1 MKFLKKIS
9 FVCHAVDNIA
19 TYPAAIWNGE
29 TAGRDS
35 ADGISKAPDKKD
47 WQRVVHEVAA
57 AQRSILGYDPDT
69 TIDSYGTVATVT
81 GLTVK
86 EYGNAACHK
95 TILTL
100 DEVEV
105 ATLDGTTP
113 ATHAAWGTK
122 NLYTFP
128 EGHVVILAAH
138 QIYPVG
144 GLEARDGGGAGI
156 KDTAELEI
164 GVGSVARAD
173 ANDFDLHTVTTND
186 NIVPL
191 VVAAALVSGAS
202 NAIEASPATARTNID
217 GSAAAVVARLNV
229 ITATN
234 DADHGPL
241 PDVLKVSG
249 TITIVWTMQGND

>member
-1 MKFLKKIS
+1 MG
-9 FVCHAVDNIA
+9 VNDTA
-19 TYPAAIWNGE
+19 TYPGSIWDGD
-29 TAGRDS
+29 TGDRDS
-35 ADGISKAPDKKD
+35 DLGILRAPNARD
-47 WQRVVHEVAA
+47 WFRAIGEIAA
-57 AQRSILGYDPDT
+57 LQRSLQGYDPDRA
-69 TIDSYGTVATVT
+69 IDNYGTLASVS
-81 GLTVK
+81 GLSVR
-86 EYGNAACHK
+86 EYGNGATHR

-105 ATLDGTTP
+105 STLDGTTP

-128 EGHVVILAAH
+128 EGHVLIFAAH

-144 GLEARDGGGAGI
+144 GLEAETGGGAGI

-164 GVGSVARAD
+164 GVGSVARGD

-186 NIVPL
+186 NIIPL
-191 VVAAALVSGAS
+191 VVAAALSGGAS
-202 NAIEASPATARTNID
+202 AAIESSPATALTYID
-217 GSAAAVVARLNV
+217 GSASAVIAKLNV

-249 TITIVWTMQGND
+249 TITIIWTVQGND

>member
-1 MKFLKKIS
+1 MRFLKKVS
-9 FVCHAVDNIA
+9 FTCHAVDSIA
-19 TYPAAIWNGE
+19 TYPAEIWDGD

-35 ADGISKAPDKKD
+35 DLGLLKAPDKRD
-47 WQRVVHEVAA
+47 WHRFINEIAA
-57 AQRSILGYDPDT
+57 VQRSNRGIDPDT
-69 TIDSYGTVATVT
+69 TINSHGTVATVS

-86 EYGNAACHK
+86 EYGNAALHK

-105 ATLDGTTP
+105 STLDGTTP
-113 ATHAAWGTK
+113 GTHAAWGTK
-122 NLYTFP
+122 DLYTFP
-128 EGHVVILAAH
+128 QGHVSVIGAH
-138 QIYPVG
+138 QIYPSG

-164 GVGSVARAD
+164 GVGSVARGD

-191 VVAAALVSGAS
+191 HVCAALSGGAS
-202 NAIEASPATARTNID
+202 AAIEASPAAAASNID

-249 TITIVWTMQGND
+249 TITIIWTMQGND

>member
-1 MKFLKKIS
+1 MS
-9 FVCHAVDNIA
+9 VNNIA
-19 TYPAAIWNGE
+19 TYPAEIWDGD

-35 ADGISKAPDKKD
+35 DDGISKAPDRKD
-47 WQRVVHEVAA
+47 WQRAVNEVAA
-57 AQRSILGYDPDT
+57 VQRSILGYDPDT
-69 TIDSYGTVATVT
+69 TIDSHGTVATVT

-122 NLYTFP
+122 DLYTFP

-138 QIYPVG
+138 QIYPSG

-156 KDTAELEI
+156 KERLT
-164 GVGSVARAD
+164 RR
-173 ANDFDLHTVTTND
+173 D
-186 NIVPL
+186 NEVPKE
-191 VVAAALVSGAS
+191 
-202 NAIEASPATARTNID
+202 N
-217 GSAAAVVARLNV
+217 
-229 ITATN
+229 
-234 DADHGPL
+234 
-241 PDVLKVSG
+241 
-249 TITIVWTMQGND
+249 